1 MMSAAT
7 KLSDGKAVPLNFQKP
22 ASLWDID
29 V

>member
-7 KLSDGKAVPLNFQKP
+7 KLSDEQAVPLNFQKP